1 MSPTKE
7 RSNQRILDQI
17 LERYVSYSGGN
28 QGEKIVRAY
37 QFAMEAHGQQQRA
50 TGEPYIIHPLAVA
63 AILIDLEVDEDTL
76 AAALLHDTVED
87 TGKTV
92 EEIREQFGDDVAA
105 LVDGV
110 TKLSRIPYSSKEE
123 IQAENFRKMFLA
135 MAKDIRVVLIKL
147 ADRLHNMR
155 TLRNM
160 RPEKQAEKARE
171 TLDIYA
177 PLAHRLGIY
186 KIKWELEDLCLRYI
200 DRDAYYEL
208 VGAIAQKRSEREKYL
223 EEIVI
228 QLQIKIREMGIKSEI
243 EGRPKH
249 FYSIYRK
256 MKQQQKSLDQIY
268 DLFAARIIVK
278 TVSDCYAVL
287 GLVHELYKPMPGRFK
302 DYIAMPKPN
311 MYQSLHTT
319 VIGPRGIPF
328 EIQIRT
334 ESMHRTAEYG
344 IAAHWRYKET
354 AKPSQPEDSFDSK
367 LAWLRQL
374 LEWQKD
380 MRDAGE
386 FMESLKNGLVAD
398 EVFVFTPKGDV
409 RSLPA
414 GSVPIDFAYSIH
426 SGVGNRMYGAKVNG
440 RMVPLT
446 YELQNGDI
454 VDILTSDKVHGPSRD
469 WLKIVKSTSA
479 RTKISQWFKKE
490 MRQENIDRGREIV
503 DREIKKTGFT
513 SGQLQKSE
521 FIHSILRRY
530 TMNSMDDVYA
540 AVGYGGLSAGRIVSN
555 LRDAYI
561 RSLPDDERMKLGYRV
576 TSSNQVIYSPQTSAL
591 VDDKVQA
598 EQKKAKQ
605 HGREQS
611 DHGVI
616 VKGIDNC
623 LVRLSRCCSP
633 VPGDPIIGYVTR
645 GKGVA
650 VHRTDCPNIRH
661 LLQVSGDSAAD
672 AEKASRLIDVAWG
685 RENRDTTYQVTLKI
699 LAHDRRHL
707 LAEVSNA
714 IADEKVSII
723 SGQMMAMKDVT
734 ATLTMTIEVNSQS
747 QYDRV
752 LGRIKAIR
760 DVIDV
765 KRGH

>member
-287 GLVHELYKPMPGRFK
+287 GLVHELISPCPVGSKIILPCLNR
-302 DYIAMPKPN
+302 ICTN
-311 MYQSLHTT
+311 HCT
-319 VIGPRGIPF
+319 PR
-328 EIQIRT
+328 
-334 ESMHRTAEYG
+334 
-344 IAAHWRYKET
+344 
-354 AKPSQPEDSFDSK
+354 
-367 LAWLRQL
+367 L
-374 LEWQKD
+374 
-380 MRDAGE
+380 
-386 FMESLKNGLVAD
+386 
-398 EVFVFTPKGDV
+398 
-409 RSLPA
+409 
-414 GSVPIDFAYSIH
+414 
-426 SGVGNRMYGAKVNG
+426 
-440 RMVPLT
+440 
-446 YELQNGDI
+446 
-454 VDILTSDKVHGPSRD
+454 
-469 WLKIVKSTSA
+469 SA
-479 RTKISQWFKKE
+479 RAAYRLKSRFGPKVCIG
-490 MRQENIDRGREIV
+490 RQN
-503 DREIKKTGFT
+503 
-513 SGQLQKSE
+513 
-521 FIHSILRRY
+521 
-530 TMNSMDDVYA
+530 
-540 AVGYGGLSAGRIVSN
+540 
-555 LRDAYI
+555 
-561 RSLPDDERMKLGYRV
+561 
-576 TSSNQVIYSPQTSAL
+576 
-591 VDDKVQA
+591 
-598 EQKKAKQ
+598 
-605 HGREQS
+605 
-611 DHGVI
+611 
-616 VKGIDNC
+616 
-623 LVRLSRCCSP
+623 
-633 VPGDPIIGYVTR
+633 
-645 GKGVA
+645 
-650 VHRTDCPNIRH
+650 
-661 LLQVSGDSAAD
+661 
-672 AEKASRLIDVAWG
+672 
-685 RENRDTTYQVTLKI
+685 
-699 LAHDRRHL
+699 
-707 LAEVSNA
+707 
-714 IADEKVSII
+714 
-723 SGQMMAMKDVT
+723 MA
-734 ATLTMTIEVNSQS
+734 
-747 QYDRV
+747 
-752 LGRIKAIR
+752 
-760 DVIDV
+760 
-765 KRGH
+765 